1 MRSRR
6 MLRIKVMEVLYAY
19 EIARDPIDK
28 IKKDLLS
35 DIDSAEDYSFVVKL
49 INEIIL
55 NRTKIEEI
63 IKGKLNNWEYE
74 KISVIDKI
82 LLEIG
87 TAEFLFFPEIPPK
100 VTINEAIEIAKA
112 YSTAQS
118 SKFVNGILDAILGE
132 LKASGQLLK
141 TGRGL
146 IDNKPNPPD
155 EK

>member
-1 MRSRR
+1 MKSRR
-6 MLRIKVMEVLYAY
+6 LLRVKVMEVLYAHQ
-19 EIARDPIDK
+19 IGGDPIDK

-35 DIDSAEDYSFVVKL
+35 NIDSAEAYNFVVKL

-55 NRTKIEEI
+55 NKSRIEKLI
-63 IKGKLNNWEYE
+63 VSKLNNWEYD

-87 TAEFLFFPEIPPK
+87 TAELLFFPEIPPK
-100 VTINEAIEIAKA
+100 VTINEAIEIAKT

-118 SKFVNGILDAILGE
+118 SKFVNGILDAILNE
-132 LKASGQLLK
+132 LKSSGQLVK

-146 IDNKPNPPD
+146 IDKKPNPPD

>member
-6 MLRIKVMEVLYAY
+6 SLRIKVMEVLYAY
-19 EIARDPIDK
+19 EIGGDPIDK

-35 DIDSAEDYSFVVKL
+35 NINSAEDYNFVVRL
-49 INEIIL
+49 INEIVL
-55 NRTKIEEI
+55 NRPRIEEM
-63 IKGKLNNWEYE
+63 IKDRLTNWEYD

-87 TAEFLFFPEIPPK
+87 TAELLFFPEIPPK
-100 VTINEAIEIAKA
+100 VTINEAIEIAKV

-118 SKFVNGILDAILGE
+118 SKFVNGILDAILNE
-132 LKASGQLLK
+132 LKSSGQLIK

-146 IDNKPNPPD
+146 VDKKPNPPD